1 MIIRFFNTVILLF
14 CISLIGCKT
23 QTSDDFIVFDVNG
36 NYPVKTLN
44 IEDVA
49 DIEYLTLEVKDDFLF
64 KYYREMTDNYI
75 ICSGDKELIFFDR
88 STGKV
93 ASKIS
98 RYGNGPGE
106 YTTLAN
112 YVYDEKNDELFNWGM
127 FGITVY
133 GRDGTFKR
141 EFSIG
146 LPYSSYIFKLYDF
159 DEDNLLLYGFPS
171 RLFVFDDDGGQM
183 KDTTFMLVSKQDGF
197 TDVIPIPF
205 EERIS
210 IVMSQG
216 NVGGFVA
223 VNPAIRNGND
233 FLLTDYSSDT
243 VYRFTSDRQL
253 IPVLV
258 REPTIQKMNT
268 KIFLHSWLETDK
280 FLFFS
285 TQKNEYDL
293 ITGNGCLEKGYM
305 MEKKSGNIFQTN
317 VLMKEYKGKE
327 LILGP
332 SVIYKTSG
340 HQTGIIAW
348 NVAELHEANE
358 EKKLSGKLKN
368 IIDRL
373 TRDDEYVFMILNFK

>member
-1 MIIRFFNTVILLF
+1 
-14 CISLIGCKT
+14 
-23 QTSDDFIVFDVNG
+23 
-36 NYPVKTLN
+36 
-44 IEDVA
+44 
-49 DIEYLTLEVKDDFLF
+49 
-64 KYYREMTDNYI
+64 
-75 ICSGDKELIFFDR
+75 
-88 STGKV
+88 V

-106 YTTLAN
+106 YTSLAN

-127 FGITVY
+127 FDIKVY

-141 EFSIG
+141 KFSTG
-146 LPYSSYIFKLYDF
+146 LPYSSYIYKLYDF

-216 NVGGFVA
+216 NVGGFVE

-258 REPTIQKMNT
+258 REPAIQKMNT

-285 TQKNEYDL
+285 ATKNDYDWN
-293 ITGNGCLEKGYM
+293 TGKASPEKGYL
-305 MEKKSGNIFQTN
+305 MEKKSGKYFQTN
-317 VLMKEYKGKE
+317 IQMHDYKGYE
-327 LILGP
+327 LIIGP
-332 SVIYKTSG
+332 SVIHKTSS
-340 HQTGIIAW
+340 HRTGIVVW
-348 NVAELHEANE
+348 NVLELQEANKE
-358 EKKLSGKLKN
+358 NKLSGKLKEAT
-368 IIDRL
+368 DRL
-373 TRDDEYVFMILNFK
+373 TEEDEYLFIMLNFK